1 MPSLRPVLR
10 APSGEHSKP
19 GGRGS
24 RQNSNRHSCND
35 RSARALRPS
44 PPDAARTT
52 SSAAKTAA
60 NQRELREK
68 NGRHRRGPP
77 PRGAAQLAQGPPHRL
92 RRAAAEQ
99 GRRVDGPAE
108 LGRRHPGQEGH
119 DVRVSASAVP
129 SHTRIGSCLDVLSAR
144 RRPRTAHARR
154 ATHRHAIAATHP
166 DDDATRVQVGGLR
179 VQPHDGVLERLPRHR
194 TNRQV
199 RVAAGPV
206 PVSAFTRRRRRDASS
221 TPSPR
226 RLLEISHT
234 QARSSGT

>member
-1 MPSLRPVLR
+1 MKCHRCAQYCASSILR
-10 APSGEHSKP
+10 AEPP
-19 GGRGS
+19 GPVCDGKTATGTV
-24 RQNSNRHSCND
+24 
-35 RSARALRPS
+35 ATTAALALRPS

-154 ATHRHAIAATHP
+154 ATPPTRH
-166 DDDATRVQVGGLR
+166 
-179 VQPHDGVLERLPRHR
+179 
-194 TNRQV
+194 
-199 RVAAGPV
+199 
-206 PVSAFTRRRRRDASS
+206 RRDA
-221 TPSPR
+221 P
-226 RLLEISHT
+226 
-234 QARSSGT
+234 

>member
-1 MPSLRPVLR
+1 MRAGGFSPESVPSSKQSKTILKHQREPRASTYRAGLAHDRRPKNRPRRPVEVRARRSGVPSLRPVLR
-10 APSGEHSKP
+10 APSGETQKP
-19 GGRGS
+19 GGRCS
-24 RQNSNRHSCND
+24 RQDSNRHSCND
-35 RSARALRPS
+35 RRALVLRPS
-44 PPDAARTT
+44 TPDAARTT

-60 NQRELREK
+60 NQR
-68 NGRHRRGPP
+68 NGRHRRRTP
-77 PRGAAQLAQGPPHRL
+77 PRGTAQLAQGPPHRL

-99 GRRVDGPAE
+99 GGRVDGPAE
-108 LGRRHPGQEGH
+108 LGRRHPGQKRH
-119 DVRVSASAVP
+119 D
-129 SHTRIGSCLDVLSAR
+129 
-144 RRPRTAHARR
+144 
-154 ATHRHAIAATHP
+154 
-166 DDDATRVQVGGLR
+166 VGGLR

-226 RLLEISHT
+226 RLLEISHA

>member
-1 MPSLRPVLR
+1 MREPSTYRAGLVHGRRPKTAHADPSRCARGEAKCHRCAQYCASSVLR
-10 APSGEHSKP
+10 AEPP
-19 GGRGS
+19 GPVCDG
-24 RQNSNRHSCND
+24 QNSNRHSCND

-119 DVRVSASAVP
+119 DVRVSASAAP
-129 SHTRIGSCLDVLSAR
+129 SQTRIGSCLDLLSAR

-154 ATHRHAIAATHP
+154 ATPPTRH
-166 DDDATRVQVGGLR
+166 
-179 VQPHDGVLERLPRHR
+179 
-194 TNRQV
+194 
-199 RVAAGPV
+199 
-206 PVSAFTRRRRRDASS
+206 RRDA
-221 TPSPR
+221 P
-226 RLLEISHT
+226 
-234 QARSSGT
+234 